1 MQFRDIIDGLSDEQR
16 RAALTTDNPV
26 MIIAGAGS
34 GKTRTL
40 MGRFAYLVAP
50 ATHGGLGADPSSV
63 MMVTFTNK
71 AAKEMRERI
80 APVLSLLKDSFPD
93 RRIGE
98 PWIGTFHSL
107 SLKILRIESDRA
119 GLSRNFSIFDDS
131 DARSL
136 AADIAEGMGDGGFD
150 LDIFFHDLE
159 LAKSRLLTDDLLS
172 EKDTLL
178 QTKAALGDPLDK
190 SDEAWAKILGK
201 FKTQNFV
208 HLYAAYQNAL
218 KEQNAVDFS
227 DLMNTVTEV
236 MRKNPAIRDSWRSS
250 FRHFMVDEVQD
261 MNRAQALW
269 LDMFTDR
276 GKEMIIGAGATM
288 MDAVHA
294 ADGMHEING
303 YRVRKFPRPTVAF
316 VGDDDQSIYA
326 FRGSDVT
333 IMRDLVKRYE
343 GMRTCYLNTSYRCQP
358 AILDVANAMVER
370 NPNRFDKTLAPFDPD
385 RLSSRFIVEKHQT
398 PKNEIAALVA
408 EAARYAA
415 AGHDPSEYAV
425 LTRTREHVR
434 VIAKE
439 FRAAGLPVVEGK
451 SSDIRKSAEVRDAMA
466 FAGVLVNPD
475 AETFLRRIINKPSRG
490 LGPTSMSKLVRNARA
505 KEISFT
511 DELRSIMND
520 RIDLPDGTEPYGTAF
535 IRSVKEFGA
544 LIVGLRGK
552 VNAAPDAAEA
562 INVILEMTGYLPDL
576 KKAALKSAEI
586 QQTDALMAMKP
597 REFLMT
603 LLAQKGGRARPKKAE
618 KEAEEEMDLED
629 LMDRTSA
636 LSETARRI
644 GNLSLL
650 MDQAKAF
657 PSLIAF
663 VQESTLEMEQGETQA
678 GFRLMTIHASKGLE
692 FERVRLP
699 FWIEGIMPHGGSSDS
714 EQEVEEELRLA
725 YVAVTRAKE
734 TVKISYCDFAGRT
747 PFIRVKDTQ
756 ESRFI
761 GYIRD
766 ANPNH
771 WMEREIRNQD
781 DPCYKPGSSFM
792 DQVGCTPEALAAA
805 LKKGPQKRRWGAPSS
820 DIENMKMQMRGQTA
834 ANPDYTL

>member
-50 ATHGGLGADPSSV
+50 TTHGGLGADPSSV
-63 MMVTFTNK
+63 VMVTFTNK

-80 APVLSLLKDSFPD
+80 SPILTLLKDSFPD

-136 AADIAEGMGDGGFD
+136 AADIAEGMGDNGFD

-178 QTKAALGDPLDK
+178 STKAALGDPLDK
-190 SDEAWAKILGK
+190 ADEAWAKILGK

-208 HLYAAYQNAL
+208 HLYSAYQKAL

-227 DLMNTVTEV
+227 DLMNSVTEI

-276 GKEMIIGAGATM
+276 GKEMIINSNATM

-294 ADGMHEING
+294 ADGLHEING

-370 NPNRFDKTLAPFDPD
+370 NPNRFDKTLAPFDAN

-408 EAARYAA
+408 EASRYAA

-439 FRAAGLPVVEGK
+439 FRAAGLPVIEGK

-490 LGPTSMSKLVRNARA
+490 LGPTSMSKLVRNARM

-520 RIDLPDGTEPYGTAF
+520 RIDLPEGAEPYGAAF

-552 VNAAPDAAEA
+552 VNAAPDASEA
-562 INVILEMTGYLPDL
+562 LNAILEMTGYLPDL

-586 QQTDALMAMKP
+586 PATDDLMAMKP
-597 REFLMT
+597 REFLVN
-603 LLAQKGGRARPKKAE
+603 LLAKKGGRAAAKK
-618 KEAEEEMDLED
+618 KTDTDEEMDLED
-629 LMDRTSA
+629 LMDRTSS

-657 PSLIAF
+657 PSLTAF

-692 FERVRLP
+692 FDRVRLP
-699 FWIEGIMPHGGSSDS
+699 FWIEGVMPHGGSSDS

-734 TVKISYCDFAGRT
+734 TVKISFCDFAGRT
-747 PFIRVKDTQ
+747 PFIRVKDTM

-761 GYIRD
+761 SYIRE

-781 DPCYKPGSSFM
+781 DPCYKPGASFM
-792 DQVGCTPEALAAA
+792 DQVGCTPEALSAA
-805 LKKGPQKRRWGAPSS
+805 LKKGAQKRRWSAPSS
-820 DIENMKMQMRGQTA
+820 DIENMKRQMKGETA
-834 ANPDYTL
+834 AITPDYTL